1 MQKYVI
7 SLQGNLAEGFAMYEQ
22 AERELLKKG
31 DTTELAMLYQHIGWN
46 YHLQGHKKIA
56 IT

>member
-31 DTTELAMLYQHIGWN
+31 VTTELAMLYQHIGWN
-46 YHLQGHKKIA
+46 YHPGHKKIA